1 MSVEYSS
8 NRSSDGSS
16 SPLMIGSEEWDGED
30 PHAIRD
36 TNEGDNSAV
45 DDIDQ
50 LLKDTALMN
59 TPDSKKSRTI

>member
-1 MSVEYSS
+1 
-8 NRSSDGSS
+8 
-16 SPLMIGSEEWDGED
+16 MIGSEEWDGED
-30 PHAIRD
+30 PYAIRD

-59 TPDSKKSRTI
+59 TPDSKKLRIVSQKM